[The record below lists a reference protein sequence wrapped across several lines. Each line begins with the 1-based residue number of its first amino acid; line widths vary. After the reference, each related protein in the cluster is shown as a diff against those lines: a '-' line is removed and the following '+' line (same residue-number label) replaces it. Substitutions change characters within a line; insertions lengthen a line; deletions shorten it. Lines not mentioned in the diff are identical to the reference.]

1 MSFPRRQQV
10 PDDLVTQVAL
20 AEANARTDRARA
32 IIEDGMREFPDRR
45 VQNLLLDIR
54 LALAG
59 RR

>member
-1 MSFPRRQQV
+1 VSFPRRQQV
-10 PDDLVTQVAL
+10 PDDPVTRAAL
-20 AEANARTDRARA
+20 AEANDRADLARA
-32 IIEDGMREFPDRR
+32 IIESGMREFPDRR

>member
-1 MSFPRRQQV
+1 VSFPRRQQV
-10 PDDLVTQVAL
+10 PDDPVTHAAL
-20 AEANARTDRARA
+20 AEANDRTDRARA
-32 IIEDGMREFPDRR
+32 IIEAGMREFPDRR